1 MDELSTLNAAKRGD
15 QEAFLALLEP
25 IEIRLYQ
32 TALGIVGNPYDAED
46 VWQNTVLN
54 AWRHIKG
61 LREPYFKTW
70 ITRILLNEA
79 KNILRKRGRTP
90 TPIPTIPEMAETKDI
105 SQALAMQDYLN
116 LLSDPQREVVLLR
129 FWLDLPLGEIASLA
143 GIPLSTAKTRL
154 YQGLAVLKALIKE
167 DDVRGN

>member
-1 MDELSTLNAAKRGD
+1 MDELSTLNAAKRGN
-15 QEAFLALLEP
+15 QEAFLALIEPLET
-25 IEIRLYQ
+25 RLYQ

-90 TPIPTIPEMAETKDI
+90 TPIPTLPEMAETKDL
-105 SQALAMQDYLN
+105 SEAVAMHDYLN
-116 LLSDPQREVVLLR
+116 QLADSQREIILLR

-154 YQGLAVLKALIKE
+154 YQGLAELKAHIKE
-167 DDVRGN
+167 DYVRAN